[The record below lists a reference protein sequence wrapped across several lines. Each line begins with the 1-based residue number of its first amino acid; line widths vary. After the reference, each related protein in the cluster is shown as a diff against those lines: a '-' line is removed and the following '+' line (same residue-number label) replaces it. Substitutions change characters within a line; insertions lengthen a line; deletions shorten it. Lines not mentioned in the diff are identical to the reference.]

1 VSLRPLRA
9 AVAGWQPPA
18 GTGLVA
24 TTHDP
29 LAALAAAWPEL
40 VGPKIA
46 ARATPVAISGDA
58 LVVATVSSAWSQEL
72 QMLSVPIVAGL
83 AALPAGRGIAKL
95 IFRSGRRRA
104 ERARPE
110 ATPGPRP
117 PAGAGAGTLRALAP
131 AKALAPAIDAAEAL
145 ARLRRRFAG
154 RDRRS
159 VGSCLDCGVPRDVRG
174 GRCGPCA
181 GARTIERRAAAE
193 RLLYAAPW
201 LGEAELLSRLPEVE
215 PSELDAIRRALLQRW
230 WLALDRARRAGKL
243 SRGGIERP
251 VASSY
256 LLLKSR
262 LPPERITPA
271 VVRNMLGPE
280 LEKLLWGS
288 AAQSSNSSGE

>member
-1 VSLRPLRA
+1 MSLRPLRA

-24 TTHDP
+24 TTNDP
-29 LAALAAAWPEL
+29 LAALAAAWPEI
-40 VGPKIA
+40 VGPRIA
-46 ARATPVAISGDA
+46 ARATPVAISADA
-58 LVVATVSSAWSQEL
+58 LVVATVSSAWSAEL
-72 QMLSVPIVAGL
+72 QMLSVPIIAGL
-83 AALPAGRGIAKL
+83 AALPAGRGISKL

-104 ERARPE
+104 ERVRP
-110 ATPGPRP
+110 ATPVAPAARQPAAGGPYGRDPAP
-117 PAGAGAGTLRALAP
+117 PLAP
-131 AKALAPAIDAAEAL
+131 AADVAEAL

-154 RDRRS
+154 REQS
-159 VGSCLDCGVPRDVRG
+159 AAGCCSECGVPRDVRG

-181 GARTIERRAAAE
+181 GAGALARRATAE

-201 LGEAELLSRLPEVE
+201 LGEAELLSRLPDIE

-243 SRGGIERP
+243 SPGGIERP
-251 VASSY
+251 LASSY

-280 LEKLLWGS
+280 LEALLWGS
-288 AAQSSNSSGE
+288 AAQSSNSTNE

>member
-1 VSLRPLRA
+1 MSLRPLRA

-18 GTGLVA
+18 SAGLVA
-24 TTHDP
+24 TTNDP
-29 LAALAAAWPEL
+29 LAALVAAWPEI

-46 ARATPVAISGDA
+46 ARATPVAISADA
-58 LVVATVSSAWSQEL
+58 LVVATVSSAWSAEL

-83 AALPAGRGIAKL
+83 AALPAGRGISKL

-104 ERARPE
+104 ERVRAVVP
-110 ATPGPRP
+110 ATWQ
-117 PAGAGAGTLRALAP
+117 PAGPAPEGLRALAP
-131 AKALAPAIDAAEAL
+131 PPPFAPAADAAEAL

-154 RDRRS
+154 REQRAAGCCS
-159 VGSCLDCGVPRDVRG
+159 ECGVPRDVRG

-181 GARTIERRAAAE
+181 GAGALARRATAE
-193 RLLYAAPW
+193 RLLYAVPW
-201 LGEAELLSRLPEVE
+201 LGEAELLSRLPDIE
-215 PSELDAIRRALLQRW
+215 PSELDAIRRSLLQRW

-251 VASSY
+251 IASSY

-280 LEKLLWGS
+280 LESLLWGS
-288 AAQSSNSSGE
+288 AAQSSNPTNG